1 MAKKTGRPPLFKTEK
16 ALKKAVDAYFNAISS
31 KKAIPGALSADGE
44 QYYEIVFREAPTVNG
59 LCLFLGISR
68 KTWENYCANENFNF
82 ITEQTKMKMEAY
94 CENLLLTREKGSLQG
109 VIFNLQNNYGW
120 RENFDVKHSGEINNP
135 FACLTEEELHRL
147 ASDEEK

>member
-1 MAKKTGRPPLFKTEK
+1 MAKKTGRPPIFKTEK
-16 ALKKAVDAYFNAISS
+16 ALGEAVDAYFNAISF
-31 KKAIPGALSADGE
+31 KKAIPSVLDANGN

-68 KTWENYCANENFNF
+68 KTWENYCANEKFSF
-82 ITEQTKMKMEAY
+82 VTEQTKMKMEAY

-120 RENFDVKHSGEINNP
+120 RESFDVKHSGEIKNP
-135 FACLTEEELHRL
+135 FSGLTEEELHRL
-147 ASDEEK
+147 ASEEEK